1 MHSSLL
7 FSLFSTLLFGHTLVC
22 KHVVLPT
29 VRILTICEIL
39 SFALGVSNF
48 I

>member
-1 MHSSLL
+1 MRGMRANSGLA
-7 FSLFSTLLFGHTLVC
+7 T
-22 KHVVLPT
+22 PT
-29 VRILTICEIL
+29 SAVNTCPWTTVPILTICGIL